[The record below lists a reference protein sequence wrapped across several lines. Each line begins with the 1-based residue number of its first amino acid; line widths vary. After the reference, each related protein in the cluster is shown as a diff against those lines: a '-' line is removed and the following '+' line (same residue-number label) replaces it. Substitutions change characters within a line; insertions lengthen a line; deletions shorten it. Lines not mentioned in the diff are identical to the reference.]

1 MCSLFLCLAVDI
13 LFSKKMSYKDYNIE
27 LTIKAILM
35 FEKLSGHSYMAMKE
49 EDMVM
54 FLYCVFVTSNKLVL
68 TYSGFQFMME
78 DKKFAG

>member
-1 MCSLFLCLAVDI
+1 
-13 LFSKKMSYKDYNIE
+13 
-27 LTIKAILM
+27 M